1 MTIRLLFLSIIFV
14 CCTIE
19 NGWSLIMNQSTI
31 HYMVTPDGAKIRYGH
46 WIPEDHLSDEEL
58 KETMKYDDDV
68 KGTVVIMQ
76 GRASYIEKFDE
87 VISDLLK
94 RGHHVWSFD
103 WRGQGISSRMTSN
116 RHQGYIDSYD
126 TYIRDFHQLVT
137 EIIYPNKKGPLV
149 ILGQSMGAHI
159 GLRYL
164 SEYPNYFDAAVLTSP
179 MLDLITGGYPKP
191 LARTIARMGVLLGY
205 EKQYVFGHGDY
216 EPWLEPFEDNLLTH
230 NREIFFKHR
239 RLQIE
244 NPLLSIGGVT
254 FGWLKATFDSIEK
267 LLSQDYLSAVKIP
280 VLVIAAG
287 EEMVVD
293 NTQLQQVCD
302 WVVDCR
308 LKVYQGAR
316 HQILNE
322 TETHMKRLWK
332 DFDNFMEDNF
342 EVTLPL
348 DLTERR
354 LVEPTEFATV
364 KRLDASRTK
373 NLNGLN
379 SNL

>member
-1 MTIRLLFLSIIFV
+1 
-14 CCTIE
+14 
-19 NGWSLIMNQSTI
+19 MNQSTI

-46 WIPEDHLSDEEL
+46 WTPENNLAESQF
-58 KETMKYDDDV
+58 KETMKYGDDV

-87 VISDLLK
+87 VIEDLLK
-94 RGHHVWSFD
+94 RGHHVWAFD

-116 RHQGYIDSYD
+116 RHQGYIDSYE
-126 TYIRDFHQLVT
+126 TYIADFHQLIT
-137 EIIYPNKKGPLV
+137 EKIYPNKKGPLV
-149 ILGQSMGAHI
+149 MLGQSMGAHI

-164 SEYPNYFDAAVLTSP
+164 SEHPRYFDAAVLTSP

-267 LLSQDYLSAVKIP
+267 LLSQDYLSHVKIP

-302 WVVDCR
+302 WVKDCR

-322 TETHMKRLWK
+322 TEMHMKRLWK

-342 EVTLPL
+342 EVTLPF

-354 LVEPTEFATV
+354 LVEAPEFATV
-364 KRLDASRTK
+364 KRLDASLSK
-373 NLNGLN
+373 NFDGLN